1 LQPNKQ
7 SEKFSDMAA
16 RKRTTTAKDTEV
28 LVCYHC
34 ANTVPLQRVG
44 SYKGEQLFEHI
55 DGQRF
60 NEDFTYD
67 LY

>member
-1 LQPNKQ
+1 
-7 SEKFSDMAA
+7 MAA